1 MTPIARIAA
10 AAAVLSLSNLAS
22 AAPPE
27 DSEAPAAAQPSNG
40 DLFPAAG
47 HATAA
52 IATGV
57 PFLGVAE
64 IGYGFTNGFA
74 LGAIG
79 GVALAY
85 VPGQPTPSVPT
96 AGIRPR
102 LRIATS
108 QHTSLVLIAPALYY
122 PSARTGTTGDGD
134 SSWLVA
140 RPEIFFDGA
149 VGDRW
154 HVAGGTGFIAAVS
167 TEALGQLAGGRTV
180 VMPPYNTSA
189 GAPATKGFA
198 GGIWNTLSTR
208 ESYMLSE
215 RTHLFAEGTV
225 VLMGVGLAQVG
236 GPPVVVT
243 VGAQHTF

>member
-1 MTPIARIAA
+1 MTLLARL
-10 AAAVLSLSNLAS
+10 AAAVAVLSVSGIAS
-22 AAPPE
+22 AAPLA
-27 DSEAPAAAQPSNG
+27 DAGGSAPAQPSNG
-40 DLFPAAG
+40 DLFPTAG

-52 IATGV
+52 AATGI
-57 PFLGVAE
+57 PLLGIAE

-85 VPGQPTPSVPT
+85 VPGRPTPSVPT

-102 LRIATS
+102 LRVATS
-108 QHTSLVLIAPALYY
+108 EHTSLVFIAPALYY
-122 PSARTGTTGDGD
+122 PSATPGPSDEGG

-140 RPEIFFDGA
+140 RPEVFLDGA
-149 VGDRW
+149 VGERW

-167 TEALGQLAGGRTV
+167 TDALAQLAGGRHV

-189 GAPATKGFA
+189 DSTKGFA
-198 GGIWNTLSTR
+198 GGIWNTLSSR
-208 ESYMLSE
+208 GSYRLSE
-215 RTHLFAEGTV
+215 ETHLFAEATL
-225 VLMGVGLAQVG
+225 VLMGVVPAQVG

-243 VGAQHTF
+243 LGAQHTF